1 MPILTHSRKAFLLGL
16 GVSAIIL
23 FAFFAGG
30 LADRVFVI
38 KPLDVLAKRP
48 TSALQDGG
56 LSPLGALTQNGTVLS
71 VADIAEKNSVSVV
84 TVAIKKQQQTV
95 QPSSILSP
103 FFGFDQSQ
111 IKTEEVQRDIGTGFV
126 VDVNGLIVT
135 NKHVVLDTAAE
146 YKVIA
151 KDGKEYPVVKIYRDP
166 VTDLAILKIEE
177 ASIPALALGDSE
189 KIRVG
194 DSVIAIGTALGEF
207 RHTVTTGVISG
218 IGRSITAGT
227 GFSQLEE
234 LENVIQTDAAINP
247 GNSGGPLLNGR
258 GEVIGVNVAVTAN
271 AQNIGFALPINIVK
285 DSLDN
290 FNKTGQF
297 ERPLLGVQYQMVTE
311 QAAIANEVPQ
321 GAYVVNIV
329 GGSTAAE
336 AGLQK
341 GDIVTKLDG
350 EALKGKDT
358 LAKFMSK
365 KKVGDTLNI
374 TYWREKTEK
383 TITVTLRAGTP

>member
-16 GVSAIIL
+16 GVSAVVL

-30 LADRVFVI
+30 LADRIFVI
-38 KPLDVLAKRP
+38 KPLDVLVKRQP
-48 TSALQDGG
+48 SAQDSG
-56 LSPLGALTQNGTVLS
+56 LSPLGALTQNGTQLS

-84 TVAIKKQQQTV
+84 TVAIKKQQQTF
-95 QPSSILSP
+95 QAPSILSP

-126 VDVNGLIVT
+126 VDVSGLIVT

-166 VTDLAILKIEE
+166 VSDLAILKIEE
-177 ASIPALALGDSE
+177 SSIPALTLGESE

-247 GNSGGPLLNGR
+247 GNSGGPLLNAR

-329 GGSTAAE
+329 AGSTAAE

-350 EALKGKDT
+350 EALKGRDT

-374 TYWREKTEK
+374 TYWREKSEK
-383 TITVTLRAGTP
+383 TISVTLRAGTP